1 MKSNWN
7 ELTVNEFI
15 QLEQLLKADIPESYR
30 TAHVIALLDNKSL
43 DEVENLPISTFIS
56 MAENLSFIQTQPKY
70 NDIQKEYII
79 NNHIYELKSEIPS
92 ITTAQYID
100 YQNYSKEG
108 DLTKL
113 LSVWVIPKGH
123 KYNDGYDMIEVIQDM
138 GHMLLQDAMGI
149 CFFFPKQL
157 AASVLIIQ
165 QSLKQNLKELKM
177 KKIPDKKIKEME
189 TLLSN
194 LASQYWFL
202 PYAKERTQALKT

>member
-43 DEVENLPISTFIS
+43 DEVENLPISTFMS
-56 MAENLSFIQTQPKY
+56 LAENLSFIQTQPKY